1 MKTLLVLSLL
11 LNVWLI
17 YLLQK
22 GETTPPLE
30 RIIIEEKKFPLP
42 SNKVS
47 PPAEAILTNPSRV
60 ASESQT
66 PQPIKSSLGPGEKEI
81 EELVDKVRQ
90 DRMDFLREKL
100 SLGDKELDQIEKVK
114 EDYLIKVQSVF
125 PIESGAELSV
135 DQRRR
140 MLELEVGRD
149 QALSRIMGRQ
159 KWEKFQKFR
168 KTYNQKKFQENFEE
182 SAVVVPLDI

>member
-17 YLLQK
+17 FLLQK
-22 GETTPPLE
+22 GEKTPPLE
-30 RIIIEEKKFPLP
+30 RIVIEDKKFPLP
-42 SNKVS
+42 PKKLS
-47 PPAEAILTNPSRV
+47 PPFEALPAAPGGMT
-60 ASESQT
+60 SESQP
-66 PQPIKSSLGPGEKEI
+66 PQQMKSSLGPGEKEI

-90 DRMDFLREKL
+90 DRLDFLTEKL
-100 SLGDKELDQIEKVK
+100 SLGQKELDQIEKVK

-168 KTYNQKKFQENFEE
+168 KTYNQKKFQEDFGE
-182 SAVVVPLDI
+182 SGVVVPLDI